1 MMENLSIF
9 KNLVN
14 NNKHQYVNLENFDYH
29 NNNSFCM
36 APWIHLNISP
46 NGNVPLCCNCLNTKD
61 TILGNV
67 NENSLQKI
75 WNSDATKK
83 IRTKML
89 KGEKIK
95 ECSSCY
101 DREKVSRYSSL
112 RNAFNDKYFNKY
124 KNIVKSTELDGT
136 VEDFNVVYFDFRFS
150 NKCNFSCRS
159 CGPHYS
165 STWEKKL
172 NYSLPKI
179 ENIKSILDEGKK
191 LILQNVLEEIYFAG
205 GEPLIT
211 DEHWEI
217 IDFLIEQKNFNI
229 AIRYNTNLSVLKY
242 KENIFVEKLKYFKKV
257 TVSPSCDS
265 LGIRGEYIR
274 TGFSSNNFI
283 KNIHILKE
291 NGFFYYLTSVLS
303 FFNITYLYDFMVSLK
318 ENDIKHSDLHF
329 IVLTNTDL
337 YSIYN
342 LPPEMH
348 ERALSEINRVIAA
361 DFISDNKKFLLNSIS
376 KSLKENYS
384 FDLNR
389 FKATIG
395 LIKMQ
400 DNINKLKFKDCFPEL
415 YDLISKYF

>member
-1 MMENLSIF
+1 MKDLSVF
-9 KNLVN
+9 KNLI
-14 NNKHQYVNLENFDYH
+14 NNKHLNLENFDYKD
-29 NNNSFCM
+29 NESFCM

-67 NENSLQKI
+67 NENSLEDI
-75 WNSDATKK
+75 WNSEVTKK
-83 IRTKML
+83 IRLKML
-89 KGEKIK
+89 KGEKIR

-112 RNAFNDKYFNKY
+112 RNAFNDRYFPKY
-124 KNIVKSTELDGT
+124 KDIVKSTKANGE
-136 VEDFNVVYFDFRFS
+136 VKDFNVVYFDFRFS

-172 NYSLPKI
+172 NYNIPKI
-179 ENIKSILDEGKK
+179 NNTREVIDKSKE
-191 LILQNVLEEIYFAG
+191 LILNDVLEEIYFAG

-217 IDFLIEQKNFNI
+217 IDFLIEHKKFDML
-229 AIRYNTNLSVLKY
+229 IRYNTNLSVLKY
-242 KENIFVEKLKYFKKV
+242 KNNDFVEKLKLFKRV
-257 TVSPSCDS
+257 VVSPSCDS

-274 TGFSSNNFI
+274 TGFSSENFV
-283 KNIHILKE
+283 KNINKLKD
-291 NGFFYYLTSVLS
+291 NNLYYYLTTVLS
-303 FFNITYLYDFMVSLK
+303 FFNITYLYDFMSDLK
-318 ENDIKHSDLHF
+318 NNGISYNDLHF
-329 IVLTNTDL
+329 IILTNTDP
-337 YSIYN
+337 YSLYN

-348 ERALSEINRVIAA
+348 ERALQEIDKVINA
-361 DFISDNKKFLLNSIS
+361 DFISEDKKTLLTSVSN
-376 KSLKENYS
+376 SLKENYS
-384 FDLNR
+384 FNLNK
-389 FKATIG
+389 FKGTIN

-400 DNINKLKFKDCFPEL
+400 DDINKLKFNDCFPEL